1 MKMAFTNSVD
11 ESKPSRSTNDSA
23 FYSSLRKSDVF
34 LCSYPKSGITWLGFM
49 MAHVLKHDP
58 GEQFDLNTFCKYVP
72 SICDTYVKRGSLA
85 QYADFLDPRFFRC
98 QATFDA
104 KLPRVIYMLRDPRD
118 AMLSYWH
125 YKRFL
130 SSEFKV
136 SLADFLAGDHLPC
149 EWNEHV
155 AGWLLPQRHPNF
167 FLVRYE
173 TLHENTAGVLKEVLK
188 FAGINCSDSKIDGA
202 VEASRFERMRAAE
215 ERGGVAGRVGEQYER
230 FVRRGRVASWQ
241 EEMGYRE
248 LRIIEQKYADVMRKM
263 GYDTRS

>member
-1 MKMAFTNSVD
+1 MKMTFTNSQ
-11 ESKPSRSTNDSA
+11 STRLLNDSA
-23 FYSSLRKSDVF
+23 FYSSLRRSDVF
-34 LCSYPKSGITWLGFM
+34 LCSYPKSGITWLGFL

-58 GEQFDLNTFCKYVP
+58 ADQLDLNTFSRFIP
-72 SICDTYVKRGSLA
+72 SICDAYVKRESLA

-125 YKRFL
+125 YQRFL
-130 SSEFKV
+130 DSEFNI
-136 SLADFLAGDHLPC
+136 SLADFLAGDHSPC
-149 EWNEHV
+149 EWNQHV
-155 AGWLLPQRHPNF
+155 EGWLLPQRHPSF

-173 TLHENTAGVLKEVLK
+173 ALHENTAGVLKEVLK
-188 FAGINCSDSKIDGA
+188 FAGIKCTDAKINVA

-230 FVRRGRVASWQ
+230 FVRRGRIASWQ

-248 LRIIEQKYADVMRKM
+248 LCIIEQKYGDIMRKM
-263 GYDTRS
+263 GYNTRS